1 MKKTKTKTEG
11 AIRNIKHIKT
21 GIGEKS
27 SGRLTPGAQTPDGE
41 TAESSP
47 AK

>member
-1 MKKTKTKTEG
+1 MKKTKKTEG

-27 SGRLTPGAQTPDGE
+27 SGRLTPGAQTPDGK